1 MIAMVTPFSL
11 NDDSMRI
18 IPTSH
23 PRTPNPL
30 LAWSAAALFALAPLA
45 AQADSDKH
53 RHRHGREYKEQ
64 YWDGACKVERKWK
77 RNGDYQEKRKCRD
90 GHRYGYAPQP
100 VVVPAMPAPA
110 IVINPPPI
118 VIRP

>member
-1 MIAMVTPFSL
+1 MVTPFAT
-11 NDDSMRI
+11 DDDPMR
-18 IPTSH
+18 TL
-23 PRTPNPL
+23 PNSRAHSSSAL
-30 LAWSAAALFALAPLA
+30 LTLSAAALLTLAPLA

-90 GHRYGYAPQP
+90 DYRHGYVQMPQP

-110 IVINPPPI
+110 IIINPPPI
-118 VIRP
+118 IIRP